1 MALVRQESAFDEKAV
16 SAAGARGLMQLMP
29 ATARQ
34 VAKALRI
41 SMATDQLTAD
51 PAYNLKLG
59 TTYLKDLLDA
69 YDGSYVLALAA
80 YNGGPRNLR
89 RWIKRYG
96 DPRDAEVDVIDWI
109 ESVPFSETRNY
120 IQRVLETVQVYRVM
134 LGQSYSAPML
144 KKDFERGRWS

>member
-69 YDGSYVLALAA
+69 YDGSYVLA
-80 YNGGPRNLR
+80 R
-89 RWIKRYG
+89 RRFRATW
-96 DPRDAEVDVIDWI
+96 
-109 ESVPFSETRNY
+109 
-120 IQRVLETVQVYRVM
+120 TV
-134 LGQSYSAPML
+134 A
-144 KKDFERGRWS
+144 KRGRASRRAVGSTYS